1 MSTLDASE
9 FRALF
14 EAAPGNFLVLDPSFR
29 IVAVSDGY
37 VRAVLGSR
45 SEMIGRSVFGGYRD
59 SPGVSAAE
67 GIALLKASLE
77 RVLCQR
83 REDVMPVQRYN
94 VPVPGSEGSFEERY
108 WSAVNVPVLNE
119 KGDVTWIIHRADDVT
134 AAILHQRALDAEMD
148 ARRRAELALR
158 QAQKMEA
165 IGQLTGGIAHDF
177 NNLLTVVGGS
187 IDLIR
192 TTPDDESRV
201 KRLADS
207 AMKAIERCERLIR
220 QLMVFSRQQIMRPE
234 TIDPNRLISEFVGL
248 IGRVTVGHCQLS
260 TDLAADV
267 GAIHVD
273 PTQFEAALL
282 NLVVNAREA
291 IDAEGRIVIET
302 RNAERGAD
310 AADANPSPES
320 VSYVVVSVSDT
331 GHGIPED
338 QLTRVFDPFFT
349 TKEVGKG
356 SGLGLSQVY
365 GFTQESGGRVTIYS
379 EVGVGTTV
387 RLYLPK
393 AAEPARAPAPKESS
407 LPLRQTSSNETVLVV
422 EDEEAVLD
430 MAAESLRALG
440 YRVLTAPDARQALDI
455 LAAGETIDILFSDV
469 VMPGGM
475 NGVQLAVE
483 ARRLRPSVKVLLTSG
498 YTAAALTAQHGLDVD
513 IELLEKPYRPQQLA
527 QRFRVIAGGG

>member
-1 MSTLDASE
+1 
-9 FRALF
+9 
-14 EAAPGNFLVLDPSFR
+14 
-29 IVAVSDGY
+29 
-37 VRAVLGSR
+37 
-45 SEMIGRSVFGGYRD
+45 
-59 SPGVSAAE
+59 AAE
-67 GIALLKASLE
+67 GIALLKNSLE

-83 REDVMPVQRYN
+83 REDVMSVQRYN

-108 WSAVNVPVLNE
+108 WSAVNVPVLAEN
-119 KGDVTWIIHRADDVT
+119 GDVAWIIHRADDVT
-134 AAILHQRALDAEMD
+134 ASILHERALDAEMD

-192 TTPDDESRV
+192 TRPEDAPRV

-220 QLMVFSRQQIMRPE
+220 QLMIFSRQQIMRPE

-248 IGRVTVGHCQLS
+248 IGRVTVGHCLLS

-267 GAIHVD
+267 GPIHVD

-282 NLVVNAREA
+282 NLIVNAREA
-291 IDAEGRIVIET
+291 IDVEGRIIIET
-302 RNAERGAD
+302 RNAELGASP
-310 AADANPSPES
+310 ADANPGPQPAG
-320 VSYVVVSVSDT
+320 YVAISVSDT

-338 QLTRVFDPFFT
+338 QITRVFDPFFT

-379 EVGVGTTV
+379 EVGIGTTV
-387 RLYLPK
+387 RLYLPQ
-393 AAEPARAPAPKESS
+393 AAQPARPPAPKENPF
-407 LPLRQTSSNETVLVV
+407 PLKQTSSNETVLVV
-422 EDEEAVLD
+422 EDEDAVLD
-430 MAAESLRALG
+430 MAAESLQALG
-440 YRVLTAPDARQALDI
+440 YRVLTARNARQALDI
-455 LAAGETIDILFSDV
+455 LAAGEAIDILFSDV

-483 ARRLRPSVKVLLTSG
+483 ARRLKPSLKVLLTSG
-498 YTAAALTAQHGLDVD
+498 YTAAALTAQHGLDTD
-513 IELLEKPYRPQQLA
+513 IALLEKPYRPQDLA
-527 QRFRVIAGGG
+527 QHLRVIVGGG